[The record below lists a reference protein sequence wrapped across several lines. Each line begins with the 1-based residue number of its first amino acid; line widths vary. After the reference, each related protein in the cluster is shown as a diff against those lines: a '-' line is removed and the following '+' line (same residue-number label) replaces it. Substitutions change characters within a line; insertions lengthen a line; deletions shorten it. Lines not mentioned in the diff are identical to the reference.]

1 MLFSRSNH
9 FMMRKEKNINL
20 KIIRLTNIRL
30 PIKIWLFSFFTNLFF
45 KFYFVQKLSTVIFE
59 WDQLYLKINCN
70 FAWYKLFLSYILK
83 LTSISLPRQGEN
95 TALILLIEI
104 LPFLDG
110 NINQYFVRMSTDQKE
125 SFRFIYKGV

>member
-45 KFYFVQKLSTVIFE
+45 KFYFVQELSTVIFE

-83 LTSISLPRQGEN
+83 LTPISLPRQGEN

>member
-1 MLFSRSNH
+1 ML
-9 FMMRKEKNINL
+9 
-20 KIIRLTNIRL
+20 T
-30 PIKIWLFSFFTNLFF
+30 P
-45 KFYFVQKLSTVIFE
+45 
-59 WDQLYLKINCN
+59 
-70 FAWYKLFLSYILK
+70 
-83 LTSISLPRQGEN
+83 ISLPRLGEN